1 MKTFNFEISFEKFI
15 ITRKV
20 LYLGYFISYI
30 LLMSENK
37 AITIVLKL
45 LISSTLGRD
54 VTINCEHEKTKLIS
68 PCLIY
73 L

>member
-20 LYLGYFISYI
+20 LYIVYFISYI

-54 VTINCEHEKTKLIS
+54 DTINCEHEKTKLIS